1 VAVCKTVGIAYVGS
15 NPTPATSR
23 SSGVDQ
29 LIRQVD
35 LLTSRLNRLHA
46 EGSGLSS
53 GTRFANGL
61 SLGMTRRGPCLSGF
75 DWPVVSVRIRL
86 VAPDAI
92 PTLPRL
98 RMSSGTRSV
107 WRREVGQVLSPIKR
121 LWENA
126 SSEVRPVPPGRRRD
140 RRVIDLQREC
150 DREPERPLPAS
161 RPDPCRAQLGLAV
174 TGSLKGPMLP
184 DVSTARTR
192 K

>member
-1 VAVCKTVGIAYVGS
+1 MAVCKTVGIAYVGS

-35 LLTSRLNRLHA
+35 LLTSRLNRPHA

-53 GTRFANGL
+53 GTRFPNGL

-98 RMSSGTRSV
+98 ACRQEHVPFG
-107 WRREVGQVLSPIKR
+107 VGKWAKSY
-121 LWENA
+121 
-126 SSEVRPVPPGRRRD
+126 PPSRGCGRTRRRKF
-140 RRVIDLQREC
+140 VQFLQ
-150 DREPERPLPAS
+150 D
-161 RPDPCRAQLGLAV
+161 
-174 TGSLKGPMLP
+174 
-184 DVSTARTR
+184 DVGIAG
-192 K
+192 